1 MLEGGFTTIADSF
14 ANFERH
20 VLTGEVSDVR
30 REYAKSVFYSGA
42 LMTMNLVS
50 TILNGQQLTDDATTK
65 LNGCMVECLAFFENG
80 TSTMR

>member
-1 MLEGGFTTIADSF
+1 MLEGEFTTIADSF
-14 ANFERH
+14 SNFERH
-20 VLTGEVSDVR
+20 VLTGEASDVR
-30 REYAKSVFYSGA
+30 RAAKSIFYFGA